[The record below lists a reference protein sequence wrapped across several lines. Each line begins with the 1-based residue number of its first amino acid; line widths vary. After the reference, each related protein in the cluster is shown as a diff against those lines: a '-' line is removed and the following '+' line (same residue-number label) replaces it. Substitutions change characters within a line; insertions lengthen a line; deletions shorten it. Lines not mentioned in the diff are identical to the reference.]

1 MTRLSAKTLNIAPA
15 SSTEV
20 LVSNLA
26 SLHRQLKSMLN
37 AVVVYVS
44 GVPRLN
50 SSIVMEPGSAGATLG
65 RGQAAKHCLVSYFS
79 LAGVHARSSTE
90 L

>member
-37 AVVVYVS
+37 AVVS
-44 GVPRLN
+44 T
-50 SSIVMEPGSAGATLG
+50 SLG
-65 RGQAAKHCLVSYFS
+65 FRA
-79 LAGVHARSSTE
+79 
-90 L
+90 